1 METKYLG
8 IHPAKK
14 HKASKQSGGA
24 VDRISNLPDAI
35 LHLIL
40 SFLQTVDAVKT
51 SLLSKRWRYLWTS
64 LGYLEFDH
72 CYFWS
77 RHIRFWYQR
86 EFSEKFTNFVTC
98 VLSFR
103 DGSDI
108 KRFRLSSFN
117 FCNKWVDKWIHVVIS
132 HNVRELDLSLCP
144 EGAFL
149 LPHSIGSS
157 KYLTALK
164 LNLFNHVLEIP
175 KIMVFNKLTSL
186 HLVSL
191 RFLNDGLARLL
202 FLGCP
207 LLENLVLERC
217 VYDNIKVLDIY
228 ATKLKTLTIENLKLD
243 DAGDDGLRR
252 TALKI
257 FAPNLLSFKY
267 MGPVARDY
275 ILQDPLCIVNVDIHL
290 VNAFEKGSLKGL
302 GYLMC
307 KFIGG
312 FYNVEV
318 MKLSMIFLE
327 LLCSALSE
335 LVCFPAPFCNL
346 KLLKLN
352 AGTDKLHLQVIIH
365 LLKSSPNL
373 KAVHIYFMT
382 SDWKDNWQPED
393 EAVTCLAYH
402 LKTVEISNFEGQ
414 DNGLEFIKFVLEN
427 GMVLERITIAWSMNL
442 KKPLEIILKAMT
454 IMTFPRASSTV
465 AIIFL
470 EPEPIGNSFV

>member
-1 METKYLG
+1 MPQPNDCHVLAMETKNLD
-8 IHPAKK
+8 ILPVKR

-51 SLLSKRWRYLWTS
+51 SVLSKRWRYLWTS

-77 RHIRFWYQR
+77 RHIKFWYQR

-117 FCNKWVDKWIHVVIS
+117 FCNKWVDKWIDVVIS

-175 KIMVFNKLTSL
+175 KTMVFNKLTSL

-191 RFLNDGLARLL
+191 RFSNDGLARLL

-207 LLENLVLERC
+207 VLEILVLQRC

-228 ATKLKTLTIENLKLD
+228 ATKLKTLTIENLELD
-243 DAGDDGLRR
+243 DAGDDGLRQ
-252 TALKI
+252 TVLKV
-257 FAPNLLSFKY
+257 FAPNLLSFRY

-275 ILQDPLCIVNVDIHL
+275 ILQDPLCIINVYIHL
-290 VNAFEKGSLKGL
+290 VNGFEKGSLKGL

-312 FYNVEV
+312 FYNAEV

-327 LLCSALSE
+327 
-335 LVCFPAPFCNL
+335 VCNFLFIVSI
-346 KLLKLN
+346 
-352 AGTDKLHLQVIIH
+352 LH
-365 LLKSSPNL
+365 
-373 KAVHIYFMT
+373 
-382 SDWKDNWQPED
+382 
-393 EAVTCLAYH
+393 
-402 LKTVEISNFEGQ
+402 
-414 DNGLEFIKFVLEN
+414 
-427 GMVLERITIAWSMNL
+427 
-442 KKPLEIILKAMT
+442 
-454 IMTFPRASSTV
+454 
-465 AIIFL
+465 
-470 EPEPIGNSFV
+470 